1 MSIGK
6 LVRHWDSQSDICIYD
21 DNHKANGGDDKR
33 LCLAHGTED
42 VREVRDVYGSPA
54 IRRMVRGQGSPN
66 RIKVEPKQ
74 GNRGYA
80 VKRQVHVKFYE
91 NVLAQEKLVQLGHA
105 RLAKKWCLSLCRGSS
120 SKVEHFLSWL
130 SSEVRLTIQDRRTI
144 LPYIANTVD
153 SHHRNK
159 YFVVKFQLLCVE
171 DKNRDKARN
180 DPYRG

>member
-1 MSIGK
+1 M
-6 LVRHWDSQSDICIYD
+6 
-21 DNHKANGGDDKR
+21 
-33 LCLAHGTED
+33 
-42 VREVRDVYGSPA
+42 YGSPA

-74 GNRGYA
+74 GNRGYE

-159 YFVVKFQLLCVE
+159 YFVVEFHLLCVE
-171 DKNRDKARN
+171 DKDRDKARN
-180 DPYRG
+180 GPYRGCVYAALLLQH